1 MFKTFHHI
9 LEFLKEKKYKYIAG
23 ILILIVV
30 DGLQLI
36 TPQILKHFTNA
47 ITDNTLDP
55 ERLWVYPVLIVLVAA
70 GIALSRYIWR
80 ILIIIS
86 SRELEYWLRNKLFNH
101 IETLSQT
108 FYNKNKTGDIMAH
121 ATNDINAIRMAFGPG
136 IVMIVDAVF
145 LTIMTIIIMAINLN
159 FKMTLLALLPMPII
173 TITVAFFGKII
184 QQRFK
189 NVQESFSNLSEKVQE
204 SFSGIRVIKSFN
216 QEQQDLN
223 DFNDYNMAYLKSNM
237 SLIRLYGGMH
247 PVITLLS
254 TTSLLI
260 ILTYGSKLVITG
272 EMTLGDFVA
281 FISYIEILTWPMMA
295 IGFVVNVLQRG
306 LASMKRINVILDS
319 ESEIVEGDLTEFDS
333 LDIEFN
339 NLSFK
344 YPNAQNEVLKNINLK
359 IPSGTSLGILG
370 RTGSGKTTLTNLL
383 LRLYQIE
390 PNMILIGGKDILTY
404 RTKAIRDLIGIVPQ
418 DNFLFSTTIEKNIG
432 FSTNQ
437 VDAEFARYVARQSQV
452 EDEIMHFPN
461 GFETLLGERGINLSG
476 GQKQRT
482 SIARALYKDPQILI
496 LDDSLSAVDTD
507 TEERIL
513 GLLKNEI
520 SSRSSL
526 VISHR
531 ISTLRNLDKICVID
545 EGEIIEYGTHEELL
559 QNKGLYYDIY
569 EKQLIEDK
577 LQEVK

>member
-452 EDEIMHFPN
+452 EDEIMNFPN